1 MAVQVG
7 TLWAQGPWDMSWVV
21 LAQGTEP
28 LLSGCIGHWE
38 AAGSPTCGRREC
50 LRKAFVHSEPLN
62 KLIKEKAGLPRG
74 VVGEEEKRG
83 IDYSVYS
90 VGTQSTL
97 SLQREMTEITVK
109 RI

>member
-62 KLIKEKAGLPRG
+62 KLIKEKAGLPREWWG
-74 VVGEEEKRG
+74 RKKREELITLCVV
-83 IDYSVYS
+83 
-90 VGTQSTL
+90 
-97 SLQREMTEITVK
+97 
-109 RI
+109 